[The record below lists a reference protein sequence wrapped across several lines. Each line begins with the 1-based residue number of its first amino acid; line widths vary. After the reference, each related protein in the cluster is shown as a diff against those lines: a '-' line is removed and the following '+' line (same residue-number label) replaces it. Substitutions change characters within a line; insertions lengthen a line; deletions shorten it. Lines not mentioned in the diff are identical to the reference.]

1 LFSVTEVTT
10 FNKVVGDLPPATSW
24 ARKLDWE
31 QVVVDS
37 LEVLTDGVDFVDQVF
52 DAGDA
57 VSAHGLFDDSVVGDL
72 DSLSV
77 NLDGASFVDH
87 VLDGG
92 LGWVSPGDEWIT
104 DSQHLDGS
112 FVQSNEASVTDLS
125 ESEELKGLLWFWRQL
140 VDTSNSDDQS
150 EFLFTFNKVVT
161 GGLGGFGVVDESF
174 SLGGVFGGVGS
185 GFGDDLSLFDHGLLL
200 GDDLGFLLF
209 GGLFGESG
217 SLFGEALWHSGFGDL
232 GNGHFLENNSVSG
245 FLKS

>member
-1 LFSVTEVTT
+1 M
-10 FNKVVGDLPPATSW
+10 VGDLPPATSW

-245 FLKS
+245 FL